1 MSAWPKTLTSRRD
14 SINSF
19 VSHLPRHELVKALEN
34 ISIQCYDSE
43 SDQVL
48 EEALAVN
55 IEDGTTSIPDVNEL
69 LGR

>member
-1 MSAWPKTLTSRRD
+1 MSKASVSQRRKFIKD
-14 SINSF
+14 F
-19 VSHLPRHELVKALEN
+19 VTVLPRNELVKALES

-55 IEDGTTSIPDVNEL
+55 IEDGTISIQDVNEL